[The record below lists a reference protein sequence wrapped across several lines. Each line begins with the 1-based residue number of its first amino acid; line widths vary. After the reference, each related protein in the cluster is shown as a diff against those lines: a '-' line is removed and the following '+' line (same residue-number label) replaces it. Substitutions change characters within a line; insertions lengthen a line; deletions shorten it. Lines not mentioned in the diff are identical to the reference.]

1 MNCKKDFKRVL
12 HLVLIICIVC
22 IGIAKTTVNSSAYGY
37 NEISNTSIILTKGE
51 SKKIK
56 LLWSEDS
63 TIKWSTSNKKVATVK
78 NGKITAKK
86 KGKATI
92 TAKVEDRDYRCKVTV
107 EEPYISKKSI
117 TISVGE
123 SYKLKMKGTTRYPDW
138 SSSKKSV
145 VAVASYSYGEVTGK
159 KKGTA
164 YVTAKIGKKK
174 YKCKVK
180 VEEPKLSADELEFLL
195 DDKPKQIR
203 LNGTSRKIKWS
214 TSDKSVATVKNGTVT
229 PKGKGCCVIYA
240 KVGNMEY
247 RCWVDVKNEMNTVY
261 IPMGKSWNVPG
272 QWNIRINSV
281 EETSYRSEYSDYNPE
296 AVYVLEYTY
305 RNLGYEDVEGLRID
319 LDWPDAIVDNAGKV
333 AYHYYYDTTWYPQ
346 KLPVGAYC
354 TAEASIG
361 VDHRGDFK
369 IYYNMYDNENTLR
382 KAVFEIEVP
391 N

>member
-1 MNCKKDFKRVL
+1 MNCKKDFKRVM

-63 TIKWSTSNKKVATVK
+63 TIKWFTSNKKVATVK
-78 NGKITAKK
+78 NGKITAKE

-92 TAKVEDRDYRCKVTV
+92 TAKVEDRNYKCKVTV
-107 EEPYISKKSI
+107 EEPYISKKNI

-123 SYKLKMKGTTRYPDW
+123 SFKLKMKGTNQYCEW
-138 SSSKKSV
+138 SSSKKN
-145 VAVASYSYGEVTGK
+145 VAMISYGEVTGK

-164 YVTAKIGKKK
+164 YIIAKIGKKK

-214 TSDKSVATVKNGTVT
+214 TSDKSVAMVKNGIVT
-229 PKGKGCCVIYA
+229 PKGNGCCVIYA

-272 QWNIRINSV
+272 QWDIKINSV
-281 EETSYRSEYSDYNPE
+281 RESSYRSKYSSHNPE
-296 AVYVLEYTY
+296 TAYIVNYTY
-305 RNLGYEDVEGLRID
+305 QNLGFNDGDGLYFS
-319 LDWPDAIVDNAGKV
+319 LDSLADAIVDSNGESG
-333 AYHYYYDTTWYPQ
+333 YWYDCNVTLYP
-346 KLPVGAYC
+346 KELPVGAYC
-354 TAEASIG
+354 TAEAEIG
-361 VDHRGDFK
+361 VEHKGDFK
-369 IYYNMYDNENTLR
+369 IYYSKYDDNGTLR
-382 KAVFEIEVP
+382 RAIFEIIVP